1 MLIGSVRLSPPSF
14 RAEFTIK
21 TTQASPCPW
30 NPIIL
35 SKEAQLTPSCIVMR
49 PADTQHVALVIK
61 TLSAINNL
69 CSNQCQIAIRG
80 GGHRP
85 YAGSANIGNGI
96 AVDLG
101 LMNAVSVRSDRSIT
115 SVGPGSRWIDVY
127 AKLDPMNLAMVGGR
141 DNPVGV
147 AGLSLGGESIC
158 LSSRDKGCKIVTTNP
173 VPPFNLFERTRL
185 TLTSSLSFFSAR
197 KDFVRLRQ
205 HQKLQSG
212 LGQWQ
217 HDRCQPELVRGSIS

>member
-1 MLIGSVRLSPPSF
+1 MNKSGEGLTKTLMNNSAIVAGITVIPYRGVLIGSVRLSPPSF

-147 AGLSLGGESIC
+147 AGLSLGAY
-158 LSSRDKGCKIVTTNP
+158 
-173 VPPFNLFERTRL
+173 
-185 TLTSSLSFFSAR
+185 LSFLLAKTS
-197 KDFVRLRQ
+197 FVCGNIKNYKVVLAN
-205 HQKLQSG
+205 
-212 LGQWQ
+212 
-217 HDRCQPELVRGSIS
+217 GSMIDVNQN